1 MQITAALYDCKNH
14 PLAQWGG
21 RAGHN
26 DRVSNL
32 RLFWE
37 TGSRGAVIRQTTDY
51 FCHIHLDCTVQKGL
65 TSVLGI
71 AIICQL
77 ISDIHLVARKACPL
91 EEREGRSMLRLTGMP
106 LQQIQDSDFFQ
117 QQSNQP
123 PLSVVSPAASKSTIL
138 KIESD
143 IWVNNNI
150 ISAAVQLM
158 FAMVEFLLKSCP
170 KRSKYCLKVGNCLS

>member
-14 PLAQWGG
+14 PVAQWGG

-65 TSVLGI
+65 TRVLGI
-71 AIICQL
+71 ANIYQL
-77 ISDIHLVARKACPL
+77 ISDIHLVARKKSLSPGG
-91 EEREGRSMLRLTGMP
+91 ERRWNKRTEIDWDAVATNSGFRYFTTTISPTPSICCVTCCLKINYFAKRIWYLG
-106 LQQIQDSDFFQ
+106 Q
-117 QQSNQP
+117 QQHYQCCCPVDVCNGGS
-123 PLSVVSPAASKSTIL
+123 LF
-138 KIESD
+138 
-143 IWVNNNI
+143 WR
-150 ISAAVQLM
+150 AVQSPPNI
-158 FAMVEFLLKSCP
+158 AS
-170 KRSKYCLKVGNCLS
+170 R